1 MFLDSAFGSIAMN
14 IRLGR
19 EPVCSGMYE
28 RCHIYRWSFRRE
40 ILVTHSVAPVTLK
53 WRQKL
58 VFTEGPSRKSER
70 AASDGG
76 RRFGASG
83 VELFQISALAS

>member
-1 MFLDSAFGSIAMN
+1 MFLGSAFGSIAMN

-53 WRQKL
+53 W
-58 VFTEGPSRKSER
+58 
-70 AASDGG
+70 
-76 RRFGASG
+76 
-83 VELFQISALAS
+83 